1 MKEKRA
7 EKRKKV
13 YVKSYGRLSIFL
25 LLLLVL
31 AVVLLVNSSIFEIS
45 SINVMGNSRFSVQEI
60 IESSGVAVG
69 DNIFKLSEADIKERL
84 ENNPYISVIDIVR
97 EFPDKI
103 TIYISEREAA
113 VQFEYAG
120 VYCNADY
127 DGVVLAATQ
136 THDPALMLVKGLNLT
151 GYKLGERI
159 AVQDETLFSDYLELI
174 KQLKGYSLIDQVSQA
189 DFSDSMDL
197 KLTMDNGLT
206 VKLGSIVQLADKLA
220 YYSPAVDSLEKNGY
234 ADAMGQIKGVL
245 DLSVM
250 DNFAFMPS
258 QEENANGDASQGAGE
273 NTGEDAG
280 GNAGESGS
288 GDAGGTTGGNADESG
303 DGDTGGTAG
312 GSTGG

>member
-1 MKEKRA
+1 M
-7 EKRKKV
+7 
-13 YVKSYGRLSIFL
+13 
-25 LLLLVL
+25 
-31 AVVLLVNSSIFEIS
+31 
-45 SINVMGNSRFSVQEI
+45 
-60 IESSGVAVG
+60 
-69 DNIFKLSEADIKERL
+69 
-84 ENNPYISVIDIVR
+84 R

-159 AVQDETLFSDYLELI
+159 AVQDEALFSDYLELI
-174 KQLKGYSLIDQVSQA
+174 KQLKGYSLIDQVEQV

-197 KLTMDNGLT
+197 RLTMNNGLT

-234 ADAMGQIKGVL
+234 ADAAGQIKGVL

-250 DNFAFMPS
+250 DNFAFRPF
-258 QEENANGDASQGAGE
+258 EEGNANGDTSEGAGE

-280 GNAGESGS
+280 GNADGNGNV
-288 GDAGGTTGGNADESG
+288 GTGGTTGGNANGSG
-303 DGDTGGTAG
+303 DGVDGGTTGGN
-312 GSTGG
+312 TGG